1 MGTSELPRE
10 RTMSAKSGV
19 ASFKNVAVTVSEAP
33 EAQKG
38 KTRSRTCSRSL
49 CVLLLALV
57 LTNLHH
63 HFG

>member
-38 KTRSRTCSRSL
+38 QTRSRTCSYPAK
-49 CVLLLALV
+49 VGGF
-57 LTNLHH
+57 LHH